1 MDEEF
6 DIVKFKQH
14 HPRLAMCFG
23 LLGLAWFVL
32 AACVFCYAL
41 AYALSVIVSAF
52 VLLVLSV
59 M

>member
-23 LLGLAWFVL
+23 LLGLTWFVL

-41 AYALSVIVSAF
+41 ACALSVIASAF
-52 VLLVLSV
+52 VGV
-59 M
+59 